1 MRELLK
7 PFVMRYGSTRVEVAM
22 EIRFEKKKKRKRK
35 HFGLLSP
42 HLQLSGPSS
51 FVETMSSYVSDG
63 GWG

>member
-22 EIRFEKKKKRKRK
+22 EIRFEKKKKKE
-35 HFGLLSP
+35 HFGMLLP